1 MFTRLPTARVTDWVR
16 RRRFWSRSS
25 RVYRAPKIAIGT
37 PRSRTATVT
46 AAIAAVSTRLRRSAH
61 PVLEPESHTA
71 HGGDVP
77 RGVGVVTELA
87 AQPGHVHVQ
96 GLGGTGGVGEIG
108 RASCRGRGERQ
119 EGESG
124 EIKRNNAN
132 V

>member
-1 MFTRLPTARVTDWVR
+1 MFTRVSTARVTDWVR
-16 RRRFWSRSS
+16 RRRFWSRFS

-77 RGVGVVTELA
+77 RGVGVVAELA

-96 GLGGTGGVGEIG
+96 GLGGTGGVGG
-108 RASCRGRGERQ
+108 PHLTHQRDRKS
-119 EGESG
+119 
-124 EIKRNNAN
+124 
-132 V
+132 VV